1 MLKMRVQSLGGK
13 IPWRRNGNPLQ
24 YSSLENPMDGGAW
37 WVTVRGSQKSQT
49 QLSDFTFFHFCSY
62 YQRKELSQNTNRK
75 DHTPLA
81 FISKGII
88 QVALEDT
95 VTFLICSLMSQYCW
109 QSPNLSLNRIL
120 KCIKS
125 FGNKNL
131 FLRLT
136 YVIHFL

>member
-1 MLKMRVQSLGGK
+1 MWSSGEG
-13 IPWRRNGNPLQ
+13 NGNPLQ
-24 YSSLENPMDGGAW
+24 YCCLENPMDGGAW
-37 WVTVRGSQKSQT
+37 KAAVHGVSKSQT
-49 QLSDFTFFHFCSY
+49 QLSDFTFFRFCSY

-88 QVALEDT
+88 QVTLEDT

-109 QSPNLSLNRIL
+109 QSPNFSLNRIL

-136 YVIHFL
+136 HVIHFL